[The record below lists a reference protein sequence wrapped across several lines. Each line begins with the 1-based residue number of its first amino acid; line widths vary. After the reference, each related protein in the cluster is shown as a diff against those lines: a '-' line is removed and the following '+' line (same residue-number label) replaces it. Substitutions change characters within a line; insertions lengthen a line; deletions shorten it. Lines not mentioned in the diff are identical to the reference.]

1 MKPVRRENIPELPWQ
16 SLEAAE
22 AKKKSTVPAAPL
34 PHPPQPRRPPGA
46 LDPFKF
52 KGPIERKERINP
64 SRPYPNLGK
73 RILSTLA
80 GDQVFRE
87 VVGGGRRQ
95 LLPVRADEALLGRVT
110 MKDVT
115 KELGLS

>member
-1 MKPVRRENIPELPWQ
+1 MIPARRENIPELPWQ
-16 SLEAAE
+16 SLEEAE
-22 AKKKSTVPAAPL
+22 AKKESKVPAAPL

-73 RILSTLA
+73 RILSKLA
-80 GDQVFRE
+80 GDQVFQE

-95 LLPVRADEALLGRVT
+95 LLPVRADEAMLARVT
-110 MKDVT
+110 MKEVT